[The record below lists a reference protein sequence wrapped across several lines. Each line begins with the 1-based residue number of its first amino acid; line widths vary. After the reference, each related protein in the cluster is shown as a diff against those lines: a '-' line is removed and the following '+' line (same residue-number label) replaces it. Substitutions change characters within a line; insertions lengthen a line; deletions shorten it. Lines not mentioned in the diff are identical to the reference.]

1 MSIVA
6 SECARATSL
15 APSLVATWLEHRNDV
30 GALAPLWERGFV
42 VDTIEVAGS
51 WSSLATM
58 HRNVIAALHALPE
71 IGVASV
77 HQSHAYLDGAC
88 LYFTFAGR
96 PTADPTAFY
105 RAAWDVVTHEV
116 MASGGA
122 ISHHHGVGRNRARF
136 VAGALGDA
144 YSLLVAMKSLLD
156 PGNILNPG
164 VLGLGGPSW

>member
-1 MSIVA
+1 
-6 SECARATSL
+6 
-15 APSLVATWLEHRNDV
+15 
-30 GALAPLWERGFV
+30 
-42 VDTIEVAGS
+42 
-51 WSSLATM
+51 M

-88 LYFTFAGR
+88 LSFTFAGR
-96 PTADPTAFY
+96 PTADPTAFD